1 VWLSKDAS
9 GQWKLLLNKFQTPSH
24 QYNVPHSHTG
34 KTCKLR
40 ETFVTKGNETVQT
53 GWHGLYTNI
62 TKDLVI
68 PGNPKYITDKL
79 DLKAGQKGE
88 SKLSYI

>member
-1 VWLSKDAS
+1 M
-9 GQWKLLLNKFQTPSH
+9 
-24 QYNVPHSHTG
+24 
-34 KTCKLR
+34 
-40 ETFVTKGNETVQT
+40 QT

-79 DLKAGQKGE
+79 DLKGGQKGE